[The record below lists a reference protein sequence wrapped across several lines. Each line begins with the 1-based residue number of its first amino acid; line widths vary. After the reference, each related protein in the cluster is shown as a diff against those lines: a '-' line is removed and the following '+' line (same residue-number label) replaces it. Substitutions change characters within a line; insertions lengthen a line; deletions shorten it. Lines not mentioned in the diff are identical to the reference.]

1 MALYSHCSS
10 GKKEYFINGVHYS
23 TSSGLFNIACFYIY
37 LHTASPVYM
46 CGNRLKLKDGQE
58 VLSRTGK
65 HRLEKLGDDRAAAWS
80 EVVRVVEEGLGDRKL
95 LVAPQRSDSDS
106 WPLDQAP
113 PMLQWSL
120 NLGLILNPHSAWAL
134 LTKVSEGG

>member
-1 MALYSHCSS
+1 
-10 GKKEYFINGVHYS
+10 
-23 TSSGLFNIACFYIY
+23 
-37 LHTASPVYM
+37 M
-46 CGNRLKLKDGQE
+46 CGNRLNLKDGQE

-65 HRLEKLGDDRAAAWS
+65 HRLERLGDDRAAVWS

-95 LVAPQRSDSDS
+95 LVAPQRSDSES

-113 PMLQWSL
+113 SMLQWSL

-134 LTKVSEGG
+134 LTKASQGG